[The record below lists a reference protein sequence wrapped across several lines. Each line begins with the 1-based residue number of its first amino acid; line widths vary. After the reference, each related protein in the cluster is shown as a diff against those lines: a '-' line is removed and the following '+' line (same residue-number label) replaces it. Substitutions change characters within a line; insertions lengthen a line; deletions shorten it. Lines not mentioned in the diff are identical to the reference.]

1 MFWYRKLQFSAAA
14 SLLSATFDNC
24 NNAMPQAAMD
34 ASRGSSSSAKVEH
47 VPIDI
52 VIVPN
57 ALCLIQIEEHP
68 VLKLKLKDMENQA
81 AAIARK
87 IERKETRTFVVKNEI
102 YQLLT
107 FFVVFQGVVLTA
119 VAQAS
124 TLKCRHWWAPFTLS
138 LIASAMTFV
147 GVYQKLETF
156 RQVKDDFENER
167 FNFSALTKDIQKFK
181 MKGKTFSF
189 KKDVTYGTR
198 RATRRKG
205 FWRLCELVFSLNFIV
220 FVSLLGFSA
229 VILIACKVILC
240 M

>member
-1 MFWYRKLQFSAAA
+1 MFSYRKLQFSAAA

-34 ASRGSSSSAKVEH
+34 ARGSSSSAKVED

-57 ALCLIQIEEHP
+57 ALCLSQIEEHP
-68 VLKLKLKDMENQA
+68 VLKLMLKDMENQA

-167 FNFSALTKDIQKFK
+167 FNFSVNGLNFFLSSVLCLKVCCMYQRCRKHDSGFLVFK
-181 MKGKTFSF
+181 LLVNGLNFSF
-189 KKDVTYGTR
+189 Y
-198 RATRRKG
+198 
-205 FWRLCELVFSLNFIV
+205 FIV
-220 FVSLLGFSA
+220 
-229 VILIACKVILC
+229 
-240 M
+240 

>member
-1 MFWYRKLQFSAAA
+1 
-14 SLLSATFDNC
+14 
-24 NNAMPQAAMD
+24 MPQ
-34 ASRGSSSSAKVEH
+34 GSSSSSLPSSPEV
-47 VPIDI
+47 DI
-52 VIVPN
+52 VIFPN
-57 ALCLIQIEEHP
+57 ALCLGQIEEHP
-68 VLKLKLKDMENQA
+68 LLKLKLKDMENQS

-107 FFVVFQGVVLTA
+107 FYVVFQGVVLTA

-124 TLKCRHWWAPFTLS
+124 ALKCRHWWAPFTLS

-167 FNFSALTKDIQKFK
+167 FNSSALIRDIQLFK

-189 KKDVTYGTR
+189 VNDVTYGTR
-198 RATRRKG
+198 QAKRRKG
-205 FWRLCELVFSLNFIV
+205 FRRLCELVFSLNFIV
-220 FVSLLGFSA
+220 FVSLLGFSV
-229 VILIACKVILC
+229 VILVACKVILC

>member
-1 MFWYRKLQFSAAA
+1 
-14 SLLSATFDNC
+14 
-24 NNAMPQAAMD
+24 MPQGAID
-34 ASRGSSSSAKVEH
+34 DPGSSSSSSSSPAKDED

-57 ALCLIQIEEHP
+57 ALGLSQIEAHP
-68 VLKLKLKDMENQA
+68 LLKLMLKDMENHA

-107 FFVVFQGVVLTA
+107 FYVVFQGVVLTA

-138 LIASAMTFV
+138 LIASVMTFV

-167 FNFSALTKDIQKFK
+167 FNSSASARDIQLFK
-181 MKGKTFSF
+181 RKGKTFSF
-189 KKDVTYGTR
+189 VSDVTYGTR

-229 VILIACKVILC
+229 VILVACKVILC

>member
-1 MFWYRKLQFSAAA
+1 MCVLVPGFFFLFCVFNIANCN

-34 ASRGSSSSAKVEH
+34 ASRGSSSSSSSSSAKVEH

-167 FNFSALTKDIQKFK
+167 FNFSVNGLNF
-181 MKGKTFSF
+181 
-189 KKDVTYGTR
+189 
-198 RATRRKG
+198 
-205 FWRLCELVFSLNFIV
+205 FSLLC
-220 FVSLLGFSA
+220 FV
-229 VILIACKVILC
+229 
-240 M
+240 

>member
-1 MFWYRKLQFSAAA
+1 VFSYRKLQFSAAA

-24 NNAMPQAAMD
+24 NNALLQAAMD
-34 ASRGSSSSAKVEH
+34 ARGSSSSAKVED

-57 ALCLIQIEEHP
+57 ALCLSQIEEHP
-68 VLKLKLKDMENQA
+68 VLKLMLKDMENQA

-167 FNFSALTKDIQKFK
+167 FNFSVNGLNF
-181 MKGKTFSF
+181 
-189 KKDVTYGTR
+189 
-198 RATRRKG
+198 
-205 FWRLCELVFSLNFIV
+205 FSLLC
-220 FVSLLGFSA
+220 FV
-229 VILIACKVILC
+229 
-240 M
+240 

>member
-1 MFWYRKLQFSAAA
+1 MKVKSLHFCFVFSYRTLQFSAAA

-24 NNAMPQAAMD
+24 NNAMVQ
-34 ASRGSSSSAKVEH
+34 GSSSSSSSEV
-47 VPIDI
+47 DI
-52 VIVPN
+52 VILPN
-57 ALCLIQIEEHP
+57 ALCLSQIEEHP
-68 VLKLKLKDMENQA
+68 LLKLKLKDMENQS

-107 FFVVFQGVVLTA
+107 FYVVFQGVVLTA

-124 TLKCRHWWAPFTLS
+124 ALKCRHWWAPFTLS

-167 FNFSALTKDIQKFK
+167 FNSSVNGLN
-181 MKGKTFSF
+181 
-189 KKDVTYGTR
+189 
-198 RATRRKG
+198 
-205 FWRLCELVFSLNFIV
+205 FSLFCAL
-220 FVSLLGFSA
+220 FGSLLYVSA
-229 VILIACKVILC
+229 
-240 M
+240 MQET

>member
-1 MFWYRKLQFSAAA
+1 
-14 SLLSATFDNC
+14 
-24 NNAMPQAAMD
+24 MPQGAID
-34 ASRGSSSSAKVEH
+34 DPGSSSSSSSSPAKDED

-57 ALCLIQIEEHP
+57 ALGLSQIEAHP
-68 VLKLKLKDMENQA
+68 LLKLMLKDMENHA

-107 FFVVFQGVVLTA
+107 FYVVFQGVVLTA

-138 LIASAMTFV
+138 LIASVMTFV

-167 FNFSALTKDIQKFK
+167 FNSSVNGLNFSLFCALFESLLYVSALQETWFRLLSLQASCEWPELLFLFYRLKTCSKLLVRAMQDAFSA
-181 MKGKTFSF
+181 S
-189 KKDVTYGTR
+189 YC
-198 RATRRKG
+198 
-205 FWRLCELVFSLNFIV
+205 WSL
-220 FVSLLGFSA
+220 
-229 VILIACKVILC
+229 
-240 M
+240 

>member
-1 MFWYRKLQFSAAA
+1 MFSYRKLQFSAAA

-34 ASRGSSSSAKVEH
+34 ARGSSSSAKVED

-57 ALCLIQIEEHP
+57 ALCLSQIEEHP
-68 VLKLKLKDMENQA
+68 VLKLMLKDMENQA

-181 MKGKTFSF
+181 MNGKTFSF
-189 KKDVTYGTR
+189 KNDVTYGTR

-229 VILIACKVILC
+229 VILVACKVILC